1 MSDANVS
8 AREAFSER
16 TPDLICVSCSRWSAL
31 DEDRRRLLSRAA
43 EEGRRVFFVETPAF
57 DAGAFACVD
66 LVHEEGVQIAVP
78 HLPGNLAES
87 DHAEE
92 VLEGLMDEMLAA
104 AGKRDYELWYD
115 APTPAEW
122 FRHSDALAVTPMIA
136 DDAPAAKTAKTA
148 AGGSR

>member
-1 MSDANVS
+1 MSDDVS
-8 AREAFSER
+8 VRDDSVEPN
-16 TPDLICVSCSRWSAL
+16 PDLICVSCSRWNAI

-43 EEGRRVFFVETPAF
+43 AEGRRVFFIETPAF

-66 LVHEEGVQIAVP
+66 LVQSEGVRIAVP
-78 HLPGNLAES
+78 HLPGALADS
-87 DHAEE
+87 AHADD

-122 FRHSDALAVTPMIA
+122 IHHLNPLAVTPMIA
-136 DDAPAAKTAKTA
+136 KDSSAGKSVKTA